1 MENGVVRIHPL
12 DGKSD
17 LEHLSSYWA
26 LNVHDNQ
33 HGAVRHIKTSF
44 DDKYVFTAGMDGNFF
59 VFKFMD
65 KAVKGLK
72 VPHKVSIPSPKV
84 RVGSLSNDD
93 GKGNEYGKRNTIGLV
108 WQKNNLHLLFCT
120 FLCLHDYDLKM
131 PNWTFCV
138 GRKQKTSTFFFFSG
152 TSLQSFRIPLQFC
165 QHLAN

>member
-1 MENGVVRIHPL
+1 MVRIHPL

-84 RVGSLSNDD
+84 RLGSLSNDD
-93 GKGNEYGKRNTIGLV
+93 GKGNEYGKKKHNRFRLAKE
-108 WQKNNLHLLFCT
+108 QLARA
-120 FLCLHDYDLKM
+120 CLYI
-131 PNWTFCV
+131 
-138 GRKQKTSTFFFFSG
+138 
-152 TSLQSFRIPLQFC
+152 SFPARLRREN
-165 QHLAN
+165 A

>member
-12 DGKSD
+12 DGKND

-84 RVGSLSNDD
+84 RLGSSSNDD
-93 GKGNEYGKRNTIGLV
+93 GKGNEYGK
-108 WQKNNLHLLFCT
+108 
-120 FLCLHDYDLKM
+120 
-131 PNWTFCV
+131 
-138 GRKQKTSTFFFFSG
+138 KQ
-152 TSLQSFRIPLQFC
+152 
-165 QHLAN
+165 